1 MVGVKE
7 RKRAKDEM
15 NLGKL
20 LLSEVNAQ
28 QSSGGGVGVAL
39 LSALRNCLQPQG
51 GSTFR
56 TRTNAALSQTKKCE
70 THKKKVLLVRKQK

>member
-20 LLSEVNAQ
+20 LLSGVNAQ
-28 QSSGGGVGVAL
+28 QSSGGASTAVGV
-39 LSALRNCLQPQG
+39 
-51 GSTFR
+51 T
-56 TRTNAALSQTKKCE
+56 
-70 THKKKVLLVRKQK
+70 

>member
-28 QSSGGGVGVAL
+28 QSSGGG
-39 LSALRNCLQPQG
+39 G
-51 GSTFR
+51 GG
-56 TRTNAALSQTKKCE
+56 AAIAVT
-70 THKKKVLLVRKQK
+70 